1 MDPETWEETAC
12 YDLSG
17 TAGPGDRT
25 IRTAAMNADCSQI
38 LLHMSDNTLIIFDI
52 ASRKAVREAQLGEMS
67 MYDSVNY
74 MESFGAGSRFMRRSV
89 SHGMGHVPPTPELY
103 DLRLGKRISI
113 LPFEF
118 NPWQMVR
125 ADEADG
131 SEPLVPMGDEYRSS
145 FSDGLRAVPVYCG
158 TEGMMYCDEE
168 GKPVSPI
175 PAALASRL
183 GDINSKMPAQLR
195 HPGFP

>member
-1 MDPETWEETAC
+1 MNEYRKGPASSCRLWHGKVYAWVRERGLVVMDPETWEETAC

-118 NPWQMVR
+118 NPWQMVQVTPQQQQ
-125 ADEADG
+125 ALSQVAAEFA
-131 SEPLVPMGDEYRSS
+131 VAI
-145 FSDGLRAVPVYCG
+145 GLAER
-158 TEGMMYCDEE
+158 TN
-168 GKPVSPI
+168 
-175 PAALASRL
+175 SR
-183 GDINSKMPAQLR
+183 
-195 HPGFP
+195 